1 MNEAIHS
8 QLSQQKTILER
19 VVIDMNEQRD
29 QLSQGVKMQRTNFE
43 IMAKQRT
50 MQIETALEEKVAHEV
65 NSYRTEIDAK
75 VRGVREGVQRVLEEK
90 VKREKEIVE
99 SRISSLRQQ
108 MDDNKE
114 RISQKMR
121 GLKDRMQN
129 L

>member
-1 MNEAIHS
+1 M
-8 QLSQQKTILER
+8 
-19 VVIDMNEQRD
+19 
-29 QLSQGVKMQRTNFE
+29 
-43 IMAKQRT
+43 
-50 MQIETALEEKVAHEV
+50 ETLLEEKVTHEV

-129 L
+129 LQSRLQEQ